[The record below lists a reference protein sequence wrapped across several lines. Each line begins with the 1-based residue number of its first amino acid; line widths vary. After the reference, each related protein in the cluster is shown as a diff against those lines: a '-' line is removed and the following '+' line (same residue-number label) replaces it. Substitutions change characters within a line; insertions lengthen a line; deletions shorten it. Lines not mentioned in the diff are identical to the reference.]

1 MVFEYMDHDLTG
13 LAGAPPGRHT
23 ASGMRLP
30 ADAARGDRAP
40 GRQVHHGEHQVLHE
54 AVRPLPRLSAPSL
67 LRGAHTRARTLRLLQ
82 GLHYCHK
89 NNILHRDIKGSN
101 ILIDNAG
108 VVKIADFGL
117 ARSYAGQESTN
128 PLTNRVITLWYRPPE
143 LLLGSTKYGPEVD
156 MWSVG
161 CIFAELVMGKP
172 ILPGKN
178 EMEQVDLIFRL
189 CGTPTEEVWSGCTK
203 LPWFHMFKP
212 EKPHRR
218 RLLEHLAR
226 APADVQDLC
235 DKLLTLD
242 PAKRLR
248 ADSAIL
254 HDFFYNEPQPAAPQQ
269 HYESSHEFQT
279 KKRRQELRAKAE
291 AEAAAKRAHT
301 DAGAMSGAGG
311 RAQMPYQHGSHAAGS
326 HAPSGGMH
334 PYAMHGAGAAGAAP
348 SGYGGVYGGAPA
360 SAGMGFS
367 AQPRAGAPPAG
378 PPAAGARPH
387 DYRAA
392 VTGQPPRGPDGR
404 PLPPAGAAGPPR
416 GPDGRPLPPGASR
429 PPPR

>member
-1 MVFEYMDHDLTG
+1 MLT
-13 LAGAPPGRHT
+13 
-23 ASGMRLP
+23 
-30 ADAARGDRAP
+30 RGCRAP
-40 GRQVHHGEHQVLHE
+40 RRQVHHPEHQVLHE
-54 AVRPLPRLSAPSL
+54 AVRSQPLLAHRSAAATRSSHAQ
-67 LRGAHTRARTLRLLQ
+67 LRLRLLQ
-82 GLHYCHK
+82 GLHYCHR

-189 CGTPTEEVWSGCTK
+189 CGTPTEEVWPGCTK

-218 RLLEHLAR
+218 RLLEHLSR

-235 DKLLTLD
+235 DKLLALD

-248 ADSAIL
+248 ADAAIL
-254 HDFFYNEPQPAAPQQ
+254 HDFFFNEPQPVAPTQQ
-269 HYESSHEFQT
+269 YESSHEYQT
-279 KKRRQELRAKAE
+279 KKRRQELRAKTE
-291 AEAAAKRAHT
+291 ADAAAKRAHT
-301 DAGAMSGAGG
+301 EAAMMAASGISSAGG
-311 RAQMPYQHGSHAAGS
+311 RGPAPYQHGGHHAG
-326 HAPSGGMH
+326 HVPPGGMH
-334 PYAMHGAGAAGAAP
+334 PYAMHGTGTGAAP
-348 SGYGGVYGGAPA
+348 SGYGGVYGGVQA

-367 AQPRAGAPPAG
+367 AQPRAGAPPLAQAPG
-378 PPAAGARPH
+378 TSARPPH

-392 VTGQPPRGPDGR
+392 VAGQAPRGPDGR
-404 PLPPAGAAGPPR
+404 PQQ
-416 GPDGRPLPPGASR
+416 PGASR

>member
-1 MVFEYMDHDLTG
+1 
-13 LAGAPPGRHT
+13 
-23 ASGMRLP
+23 
-30 ADAARGDRAP
+30 
-40 GRQVHHGEHQVLHE
+40 
-54 AVRPLPRLSAPSL
+54 VR
-67 LRGAHTRARTLRLLQ
+67 LRLLQ
-82 GLHYCHK
+82 GLHYCHR

-161 CIFAELVMGKP
+161 CIFAELVLGKP

-178 EMEQVDLIFRL
+178 EMEQVDLIFKL
-189 CGTPTEEVWSGCTK
+189 CGTPTEEVWPGCTK

-218 RLLEHLAR
+218 RLLEHLSR
-226 APADVQDLC
+226 APLDVQDLC
-235 DKLLTLD
+235 DKLLALD

-248 ADSAIL
+248 ADAAIL
-254 HDFFYNEPQPAAPQQ
+254 HDFFFNEPQPVAPKEQ
-269 HYESSHEFQT
+269 YESSHEYQT
-279 KKRRQELRAKAE
+279 KKRRQELRAKTE
-291 AEAAAKRAHT
+291 ADAAAKRAHT
-301 DAGAMSGAGG
+301 EAAMMAASGISGAGG
-311 RAQMPYQHGSHAAGS
+311 RGPPPYQHGGHHSGHL
-326 HAPSGGMH
+326 PPGGMH
-334 PYAMHGAGAAGAAP
+334 PYAMHGAGGTGTAP
-348 SGYGGVYGGAPA
+348 SGYGGVYGGSQA

-367 AQPRAGAPPAG
+367 AQPRAGAPPSAQAPG
-378 PPAAGARPH
+378 AGARLPH

-392 VTGQPPRGPDGR
+392 AAGQAPRGP
-404 PLPPAGAAGPPR
+404 PQ
-416 GPDGRPLPPGASR
+416 PGASR